1 VYFHFPVAARA
12 LGLTV
17 ARFRPVH
24 FVLTLVVGV
33 VFGMLAITVTIAGL
47 LDELFFPGYR
57 RQAIVQP
64 IYIVATP
71 RSGTTFLHR
80 LMCLDE
86 RFTWLKLY
94 HTLLPSALLMK
105 GLQLLSRLD
114 RRIGSPLHRLNQWA
128 SARAF
133 NGWKGIHDTGFDRAE
148 EDEMVWLFSMLSP
161 GLVLLFPWPADFP
174 EALYPDRLPDRSR
187 RKLSAWYGRFLRKHA
202 HVVGRGRTLLA
213 KNALIAGRVEATL
226 AAVPDARFVHL
237 VRHPYE
243 AIPSLLSM
251 FTMPWWTHSPQLRR
265 DGPEVKALAEMTVEY
280 YLRMGRLEEELGPE
294 RVVTVRYDA
303 LMADPE
309 GTVARIYTRLGLGMD
324 DGLRAR
330 LRQELATA
338 RDFRSGHQYS
348 LEEYG
353 LSRDWVFERLPDVFA
368 SHGFDR

>member
-1 VYFHFPVAARA
+1 VYFYLPVAARA
-12 LGLTV
+12 LGLAV
-17 ARFRPVH
+17 ARFRPLH
-24 FVLTLVVGV
+24 FVFTVILALL
-33 VFGMLAITVTIAGL
+33 FAMLAITVTIASL

-57 RQAIVQP
+57 RQAIVRP

-94 HTLLPSALLMK
+94 QTLLPSATLMK
-105 GLQLLSRLD
+105 GMQLLSRLD
-114 RRIGSPLHRLNQWA
+114 RRIGGPLHRLNRWG
-128 SARAF
+128 SSRAF
-133 NGWKGIHDTGFDRAE
+133 AGWKGIHEAGFDRAE
-148 EDEMVWLFSMLSP
+148 EDEMVWLFAMLSP
-161 GLVLLFPWPADFP
+161 GLVLLFPWPGDFP
-174 EALYPDRLPDRSR
+174 EALYPDRLPERAR
-187 RKLSAWYGRFLRKHA
+187 RRLAAWYGRFLRKHA

-213 KNALIAGRVEATL
+213 KNALIAGRVEVTL

-251 FTMPWWTHSPQLRR
+251 FTVPWRAHSPQLRR
-265 DGPEVKALAEMTVEY
+265 DGPEVRALAEMTVEY
-280 YLRMGRLEEELGPE
+280 YRRMDRLEEELGSE
-294 RVVTVRYDA
+294 QVVTVRYEA

-309 GTVARIYTRLGLGMD
+309 GTVEQIYSRFGLGMD
-324 DGLRAR
+324 DSLRSR

-338 RDFRSGHQYS
+338 RSYRSAHQYS

-353 LSRDWVFERLPDVFA
+353 LSRDWVYERLPELFA
-368 SHGFDR
+368 CHGFDR